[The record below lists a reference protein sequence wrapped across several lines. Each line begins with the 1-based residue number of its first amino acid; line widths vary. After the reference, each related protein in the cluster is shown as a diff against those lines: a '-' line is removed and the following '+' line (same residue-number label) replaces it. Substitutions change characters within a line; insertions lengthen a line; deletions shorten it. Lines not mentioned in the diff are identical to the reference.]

1 MLLSRHTNRAGQR
14 RLRQAGSRY
23 GGLTRNRSIDP
34 YRANKGVLK
43 DINKCHAINPNLFM
57 TRIDCLD
64 STGQF
69 KPIGAFSSFSVHPN
83 AVPYGLFS
91 NGLYNG
97 EVFAYME
104 REVEWAI
111 RERYKPQGEAV
122 HSAVNGTQADNSSD
136 YQPGKQWF
144 IEAKRIGTA
153 IERKAVELFISLDGK
168 LTDDAAVQSIVRE
181 RDVYENPCI
190 DGVCLCER
198 PVVGNTLT
206 TRGEDS

>member
-1 MLLSRHTNRAGQR
+1 
-14 RLRQAGSRY
+14 
-23 GGLTRNRSIDP
+23 
-34 YRANKGVLK
+34 
-43 DINKCHAINPNLFM
+43 M

-83 AVPYGLFS
+83 AVPYGLCS

-111 RERYKPQGEAV
+111 WERYRPQGEAV
-122 HSAVNGTQADNSSD
+122 HVAVNGTQADNSSD
-136 YQPGKQWF
+136 SQLGKQEF

-153 IERKAVELFISLDGK
+153 IERKAFELFFSLDGT

-181 RDVYENPCI
+181 IDAYENPCI
-190 DGVCLCER
+190 DGECLCER
-198 PVVGNTLT
+198 PVAGNTLT
-206 TRGEDS
+206 TRAEDCQSLLLPYLPILREGSPRWIFTRSCQGHKWVVGTPLQYLILPKEEFPPPSCFSR